1 MYVYY
6 VYDDEWSDIN
16 GEEQLKEFAMQQAIE
31 FYNTTDSLK
40 EIESNINCFIEEQFK
55 DIVKEIFNRLS
66 KSLSTANIYE
76 LFNVNIAI
84 QVLKLRGFDVKIV
97 YVY

>member
-1 MYVYY
+1 MYVYH

-31 FYNTTDSLK
+31 FYNTTDNLK
-40 EIESNINCFIEEQFK
+40 EIESNINCFIEEPFK
-55 DIVKEIFNRLS
+55 DTVKEIFNRLS
-66 KSLSTANIYE
+66 ESVSMASVYE
-76 LFNVNIAI
+76 LFNVNVAI
-84 QVLKLRGFDVKIV
+84 QVLKLRDFKVDII